1 MLELSVEHFLF
12 QILFLEQQL
21 LDKVEADV
29 RLEMGAAPVHL
40 TVDCPDTRCSLST
53 TTNTTSIVTN
63 STSTVSTT
71 KNNLLANMPEKTDPH
86 KVNIA
91 MTKNSTNTSSMLN
104 KCKRIYL

>member
-1 MLELSVEHFLF
+1 MVSWSGYYPAGLYTV
-12 QILFLEQQL
+12 ILFRPADTKGGY
-21 LDKVEADV
+21 LDC
-29 RLEMGAAPVHL
+29 GY
-40 TVDCPDTRCSLST
+40 
-53 TTNTTSIVTN
+53 
-63 STSTVSTT
+63 TSTVSTT